1 MAQKFILPRLIM
13 KHIWVLAMIMII
25 QTVSGQHLDS
35 IKVITQINT
44 VERSYLEVQL
54 DLRLVGDKL
63 IDDSFDL
70 SQPFELVSEF
80 EGRRSSSGEVSQRMG
95 FSRSKILLQFEN
107 LSNDFIGSMVEG
119 KSKPYI
125 DFQRDLFI
133 PIFDTVSRQV
143 TPFVFPR
150 AKVREL
156 TLNSIRLS
164 QDQSQVLIESLGGA
178 FAISQNKLDFGYNPK
193 EQSTTNRAEFYFT
206 FNYRAGYNFISEK
219 NLFFYT
225 EGQIGTNSRD
235 SLNFLYIYPI
245 NYKLFDRKSEII
257 AQLGVEGNQRFTNYR
272 IVGNAYWQGLLPNLV
287 DLSFNQNR
295 LRLKPILKL
304 GTRFYQEVD
313 NMRLEPD
320 GEKIFSNQV
329 FAEIFYYIPV
339 MKIYSIAI
347 EFGAFYDFSD
357 KVADG
362 DLKSNY
368 RITFGLEI
376 PKTDFKTIF
385 SYQDGANDINYENA
399 RLLLIGLTA
408 DLFGGQIGQ

>member
-1 MAQKFILPRLIM
+1 MRQKFILRYVWAM
-13 KHIWVLAMIMII
+13 VLFMGF
-25 QTVSGQHLDS
+25 QTISGQHLDS
-35 IKVITQINT
+35 VKVVTQINT
-44 VERSYLEVQL
+44 VNRSYLEVQL
-54 DLRLVGDKL
+54 DLRLAGNKL

-70 SQPFELVSEF
+70 GQPFELVSEF
-80 EGRRSSSGEVSQRMG
+80 EGNRSTSEAVSQRMG

-107 LSNDFIGSMVEG
+107 LSSDFIGSMVEG
-119 KSKPYI
+119 RSKPYVE
-125 DFQRDLFI
+125 FKQDLFI
-133 PIFDTVSRQV
+133 PIFDTLHKQV
-143 TPFVFPR
+143 TPFVISR
-150 AKVREL
+150 AKIREL
-156 TLNSIRLS
+156 TLNRIRLS
-164 QDQSQVLIESLGGA
+164 QDQSQALIESLGGA

-193 EQSTTNRAEFYFT
+193 EQSTTDRAEFYFT
-206 FNYRAGYNFISEK
+206 FDYRTGYNFISEK

-235 SLNFLYIYPI
+235 SLNYFYIYPI
-245 NYKLFDRKSEII
+245 NYKLFDRKSEVI
-257 AQLGVEGNQRFTNYR
+257 AQLGIEGNQRFTNYR
-272 IVGNAYWQGLLPNLV
+272 IAGNAYWQGLLPNLV
-287 DLSFNQNR
+287 DLSFNHNR

-304 GTRFYQEVD
+304 GTRFYQEID
-313 NMRLEPD
+313 NMRPEPD
-320 GEKIFSNQV
+320 DEKIFSNQV
-329 FAEIFYYIPV
+329 FGEVFYYIPV
-339 MKIYSIAI
+339 MKIYSITI
-347 EFGAFYDFSD
+347 ELGAFYDFSD